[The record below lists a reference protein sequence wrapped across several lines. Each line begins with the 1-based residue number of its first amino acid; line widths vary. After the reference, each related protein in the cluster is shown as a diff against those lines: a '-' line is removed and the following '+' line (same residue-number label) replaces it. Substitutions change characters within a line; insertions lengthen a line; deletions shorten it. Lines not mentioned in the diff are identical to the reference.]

1 MKHFIQGFFWLGAYV
16 FVSLLPLFVVF
27 IGARPAGRDFVT
39 ELSVALGFVGLAMIG
54 LQFFL
59 TARIRLVEAPYGLD
73 VILRFHREISL
84 AAVGIILAHPAL
96 ILWRDRSFEIFNLP
110 AQPPRVWFATISTL
124 ALVAIIATSLW
135 RQVLKLEYETWR
147 ILHGTLAIVALGF
160 ALGHVIGVGHYIA
173 NLWQQ
178 LLWTLM
184 VAVSVGVLLY
194 IRVFKPLAMKRTPWR
209 VDQVRDE
216 GGDVWTLQCV
226 PEDHEG
232 FDFSAGQFAWL
243 TLSESPYI
251 IEEHPFSISSS
262 ALEDDYVEFTIKEL
276 GNFTRHIGKV
286 PPGQRLYIDGPYGA
300 FSFER
305 YPAAGYMFIAGGIG
319 ITPIISMLRTLRDY
333 GDTRPLTLLFA
344 GARLE
349 NLTFVDEIEELKQ
362 QLPHLQTT
370 YVLEHPPDGWDG
382 EVGFVDAELID
393 EHLSDYP
400 WRNQYFL
407 CGPMPMLIN
416 VEQALMEVGV
426 SHTHIHAELFNL
438 V

>member
-1 MKHFIQGFFWLGAYV
+1 MKHFIQGFFWLSAYV

-27 IGARPAGRDFVT
+27 IGARPEGRDFIT

-59 TARIRLVEAPYGLD
+59 TARIRPVEAPYGLD

-96 ILWRDRSFEIFNLP
+96 IIWRDQSFAIFNLP
-110 AQPPRVWFATISTL
+110 AQPPRVWFATLSTL
-124 ALVAIIATSLW
+124 ALLAIIATSLW
-135 RQVLKLEYETWR
+135 RQGMKLEYETWR
-147 ILHGTLAIVALGF
+147 ILHGSLAIAALGF

-194 IRVFKPLAMKRTPWR
+194 IRVFKPLAMKKTPWR
-209 VDQVRDE
+209 VEEVRDE
-216 GGDVWTLQCV
+216 GGEVWTLRCV
-226 PEDHEG
+226 PDGHEG
-232 FDFSAGQFAWL
+232 FDFHAGQFAWL
-243 TLSESPYI
+243 TLSDSPYI
-251 IEEHPFSISSS
+251 IEEHPFSLSSS

-276 GNFTRHIGKV
+276 GNFTRHTGEV
-286 PPGQRLYIDGPYGA
+286 PAGQRMYIDGPYGA
-300 FSFER
+300 FTFER
-305 YPAAGYMFIAGGIG
+305 YPAAEYMFIAGGIG
-319 ITPIISMLRTLRDY
+319 ITPIISMLRTLCDY
-333 GDTRPLTLLFA
+333 GDTRPITVIFA
-344 GARLE
+344 AAEYE
-349 NLTFVDEIEELKQ
+349 NLTFADEIEEMKQALPYLK
-362 QLPHLQTT
+362 TT
-370 YVLEHPPDGWDG
+370 YVLEHPPEDWDG

-393 EHLSDYP
+393 EHLTDHP
-400 WRNQYFL
+400 HRCQYFL

-416 VEQALMEVGV
+416 VEKALMEVGV
-426 SHTHIHAELFNL
+426 SHTQIHAELFNL